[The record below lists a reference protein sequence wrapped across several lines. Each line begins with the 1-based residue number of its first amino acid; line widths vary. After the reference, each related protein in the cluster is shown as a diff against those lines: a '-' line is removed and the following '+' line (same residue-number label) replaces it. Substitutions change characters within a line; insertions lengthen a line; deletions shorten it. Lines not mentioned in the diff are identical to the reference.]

1 MVSVI
6 GLIRVKDPLLI
17 ILLSSAVVIQ
27 EMPFIDNVL
36 KVLLDLVKVNVRVLL
51 LLKALVQVFGFLS
64 LSCTADLVHNHIG
77 YLIHKPFGLCSSHRF
92 GHHSHL
98 IKILS

>member
-51 LLKALVQVFGFLS
+51 LLKAL
-64 LSCTADLVHNHIG
+64 I
-77 YLIHKPFGLCSSHRF
+77 
-92 GHHSHL
+92 
-98 IKILS
+98 